1 MKVGFFHCKLQLCQ
15 GWWPQILKKCRYKF
29 FEFVTRPRD
38 QKVTWLGM
46 WGLPMVSYH
55 PAKFDG
61 HRYCGRADIRL
72 FICFSFKSMQNKDFN
87 FQVYISLSIYLMTI
101 WLNKNNY
108 FVEYINNY
116 FVEYIN
122 NSLNQN
128 NYFVECINNYFFEYI
143 NDWLNI

>member
-1 MKVGFFHCKLQLCQ
+1 MVSYHSAKFDGH
-15 GWWPQILKKCRYKF
+15 RYCESADMF
-29 FEFVTRPRD
+29 FEFVKWLLN
-38 QKVTWLGM
+38 QKVTWLWR
-46 WGLPMVSYH
+46 WGSFNASYDS
-55 PAKFDG
+55 AKFGG

-87 FQVYISLSIYLMTI
+87 FQVYISLSIYLMTT

-122 NSLNQN
+122 NSLNQK
-128 NYFVECINNYFFEYI
+128 II
-143 NDWLNI
+143 SLRI